1 MPSPKPLPKSYAP
14 GPLEKKW
21 SSRWKSSNLYR
32 WNVKSKRPIFSIDT
46 PPPYPSGEFH
56 LGNALNWF
64 CMDFTAR
71 YKRMRGFE
79 VFFPQGWDCHGL
91 PTEVAVEKRDNIR
104 KGDVPRDE
112 FRRRCIGLTLENIRN
127 MKRAMLR
134 LGLSTD
140 WSEEYRTMDPSY
152 WVNTQRSFVRL
163 RKKGLIYR
171 GAHPVDWCPRCQTAI
186 AHAEVEYDD
195 RNTHLNTILFGGPDG
210 TRIPI
215 ATTRPELLGA
225 CQAVAVHPEDARNRA
240 LIGKKL
246 RVPLHG
252 KEVPV
257 LADEAVDPDFGTGI
271 VMICTFGDRTDVRWV
286 QKHKLPV
293 TTLLDDAGRM
303 VPAAGKYAG
312 LEVKEARRAVL
323 ADLQA
328 AGLVAKVEQ
337 ISQSVGICWRC
348 KTPVEILPR
357 EQWFMDVTSWR
368 DRILA
373 EHRKVKWIPEAM
385 AERLETWAKAMEWDW
400 VISRQRIFATPIPA
414 WTCAKCGEVRVAEES
429 ELPVDPTRKKPKESC
444 RKCGAPEW
452 RGETDVFDTWMD
464 SSVTILNHAGW
475 PDVKSARFKRLFPA
489 TLQQNGTDIIRTW
502 DYYLLVRH
510 LALLGRAPY
519 RTVAINGMVTG
530 SDGKKMSKS
539 AGNYVSPHVVLDK
552 YGADALRQWAAL
564 GGALGSDI
572 AYQEKEVVAG
582 HRFLQK
588 LWNVLRFAQPHA
600 LPHPRAKLRDADLW
614 LLKTLKETVAEVTRA
629 MEGYQFDRAFRA
641 IRTWAWEVLAD
652 EYVELVKWRLYGSDR
667 AAREAAEHTLHAA
680 LDALARLLA
689 PFVPFFAEEMF
700 HHLPG
705 ARGSVHTSS
714 WPAAPKGALPP
725 RRAEAGARTQGVVAE
740 IRRWKAAHGLPLN
753 APVES
758 IRVYAEGPVDREE
771 VAGATRCAVEFLP
784 GAPPVERTVKS
795 VTPRAAALGRLF
807 REKTP
812 SVLEALRGVEAARWP
827 SLLEGSGPLRLG
839 EFEVPREALHVE
851 EASTLRGA
859 PVEVRRMRGATV
871 VFPNA

>member
-1 MPSPKPLPKSYAP
+1 MPPKPPRPLPKSYSP
-14 GPLEKKW
+14 GPLEKRW
-21 SSRWKSSNLYR
+21 SSRWKAANLYR
-32 WNVKSKRPIFSIDT
+32 WSVKSKKPIFSIDT

-64 CMDFTAR
+64 TMDFVAR

-91 PTEVAVEKRDNIR
+91 PTEVAVEKRDSIR
-104 KGDVPRDE
+104 KGDLPRDE
-112 FRRRCIGLTLENIRN
+112 FRKRCIGLTLRNIRS
-127 MKRAMLR
+127 MKAAMLR

-140 WSEEYRTMDPSY
+140 WSEEYRTMDPAY
-152 WVNTQRSFVRL
+152 WVNTQRSFLRL
-163 RKKGLIYR
+163 HKKGLIYR

-195 RNTHLNTILFGGPDG
+195 RNTHLNTVLFEGPDG
-210 TRIPI
+210 AKVPI

-225 CQAVAVHPEDARNRA
+225 CQAVAVHPGDARNTGLVGRG
-240 LIGKKL
+240 LK
-246 RVPLHG
+246 VPLSG

-257 LADEAVDPDFGTGI
+257 LADGAVDPAFGTGV

-312 LEVKEARRAVL
+312 LEVKEARKAIL
-323 ADLQA
+323 ADLEA
-328 AGLVAKVEQ
+328 AGLVTEKKQ
-337 ISQSVGICWRC
+337 ISQSVGVCWRC

-373 EHRKVKWIPEAM
+373 EHRKVKWVPEAM
-385 AERLETWAKAMEWDW
+385 AERLETWADGMEWDW
-400 VISRQRIFATPIPA
+400 VISRQRIFATPIPV
-414 WTCAKCGEVRVAEES
+414 WTCGKCGDARIAEEP
-429 ELPVDPTRKKPKESC
+429 ELPVDPTRKKPKEPC
-444 RKCGAPEW
+444 RNCGAREW

-475 PDVKSARFKRLFPA
+475 PDVKSPRFLRLYPA

-564 GGALGSDI
+564 GGALGSDV

-600 LPHPRAKLRDADLW
+600 RPHPGAKLREADVW
-614 LLKTLKETVAEVTRA
+614 LLRSLKDLVAEVTEA
-629 MEGYQFDRAFRA
+629 MEGCQFDRAFRA

-652 EYVELVKWRLYGSDR
+652 EYVELVKWRLYGDDPGAR
-667 AAREAAEHTLHAA
+667 AAAEHTLHSA
-680 LDALARLLA
+680 LETLARLLA
-689 PFVPFFAEEMF
+689 PFVPFFAEEMWSR
-700 HHLPG
+700 LG
-705 ARGSVHTSS
+705 RGSVHLQP
-714 WPAAPKGALPP
+714 WPGAPKAAAPRG
-725 RRAEAGARTQGVVAE
+725 RADAGARTQRVVAE
-740 IRRWKAAHGLPLN
+740 IRRWKAARGLALN
-753 APVES
+753 TPVAG
-758 IRVYAEGPVDREE
+758 IQVFAEGPVDREE
-771 VAGATRCAVEFLP
+771 VAGATRCAVGFLP
-784 GAPPVERTVKS
+784 GAPPVERRIKAVS
-795 VTPRAAALGRLF
+795 PRAAALGRTF
-807 REKTP
+807 RERTP
-812 SVLEALRGVEAARWP
+812 RVLEALRSVGPAEWGALFA
-827 SLLEGSGPLRLG
+827 GSGPLRLG
-839 EFEVPREALHVE
+839 EFEVPREALDVE
-851 EASTLRGA
+851 EESTLRGA
-859 PVEVRRMRGATV
+859 SVEVRRVPGATV
-871 VFPNA
+871 VFPSA